1 MGERRLAG
9 RVALVTGGGKGIGLA
24 IAQRLARE
32 GASVAISDKQGGSA
46 SGSAES
52 IAAEHKVDTLAMT
65 GDISRENDVEAM
77 LGKVGE
83 RFGRLDILV
92 NNAGISL
99 RVDGR
104 KSLVEDTPVDIWRQT
119 MDVNLTGTFLVTRAA
134 IPLLK
139 QSRYGRVINIGS
151 MAGRV
156 SSQFTACYYA
166 ASKAG
171 IIGFSRVLAREL
183 APFGIT
189 VNTVAPTRIDTD
201 MAKTF
206 SNLESVE
213 NAYLDAIPLRRIGQ
227 PVDVANCVAFLA
239 SDEAAFMTGGI
250 IDLTG
255 GQYMP

>member
-1 MGERRLAG
+1 MERKTQELFDAVLNPDDRKLT
-9 RVALVTGGGKGIGLA
+9 REELSALCRDADGLLCTVGDPVDAALIGALPD
-24 IAQRLARE
+24 R
-32 GASVAISDKQGGSA
+32 
-46 SGSAES
+46 
-52 IAAEHKVDTLAMT
+52 
-65 GDISRENDVEAM
+65 
-77 LGKVGE
+77 
-83 RFGRLDILV
+83 
-92 NNAGISL
+92 L
-99 RVDGR
+99 RVIASFSVG
-104 KSLVEDTPVDIWRQT
+104 VDHI
-119 MDVNLTGTFLVTRAA
+119 DIDARA
-134 IPLLK
+134 
-139 QSRYGRVINIGS
+139 RGS
-151 MAGRV
+151 V

-206 SNLESVE
+206 SNLESVK

-239 SDEAAFMTGGI
+239 FDEAAFMTGSI